1 MGLSQIFD
9 HSWLKHVE
17 TILFWLADWLTQAE
31 TPCKPISQYNN
42 SYRRNA
48 EMHEP
53 NSYLYPGSE
62 SSLGDPKEGVLLSF
76 SRVPWVATALCSTM
90 DICPSLSS
98 FWNLGTSRSTH
109 ALPLRHPTS
118 FRARVDGSIHRSNVK
133 ASRTSCNSATDM
145 ACNARETTRSKWWL
159 TGQLFYNS
167 WMEIKWSFHRLL
179 GLTWA
184 IQGLFHGSLWFTWSC
199 RYPTSSY
206 ETRGTCRATM
216 ATPKP
221 FQLLPILGGNI
232 WKVSTTVLDWTW
244 VGKGLIVFSHLIH
257 YALNQVFL
265 SGHRWLWGPRS
276 SSLICHSGYI

>member
-1 MGLSQIFD
+1 MQKCMSRTATSILDPSQVWVIPRRASFSVSVEFHGLQQHFVPL
-9 HSWLKHVE
+9 WTFV
-17 TILFWLADWLTQAE
+17 
-31 TPCKPISQYNN
+31 P
-42 SYRRNA
+42 
-48 EMHEP
+48 
-53 NSYLYPGSE
+53 LYP
-62 SSLGDPKEGVLLSF
+62 LS
-76 SRVPWVATALCSTM
+76 
-90 DICPSLSS
+90 
-98 FWNLGTSRSTH
+98 GTSRSTH